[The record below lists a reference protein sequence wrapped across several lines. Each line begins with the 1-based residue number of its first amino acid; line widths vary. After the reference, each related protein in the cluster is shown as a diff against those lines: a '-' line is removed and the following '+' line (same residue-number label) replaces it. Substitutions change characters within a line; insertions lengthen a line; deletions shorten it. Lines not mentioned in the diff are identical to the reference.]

1 MTYAPLRDYT
11 SPDAPCRCQREGF
24 FCNQGRDCPALIPAE
39 ACTELGADED
49 PEAAER
55 RYRAIFWNCYLLTL
69 LVVLIAVAA
78 IYWPH

>member
-1 MTYAPLRDYT
+1 MT
-11 SPDAPCRCQREGF
+11 
-24 FCNQGRDCPALIPAE
+24 PAE